1 MRQTETTKAR
11 RTLGRFELARARTH
25 AHKERERERER
36 EREDKMRE
44 STLLLGYTAQPGVDA
59 VPMQHHQVSQ
69 VIVRRTRLSHR
80 RGSGRVT
87 LKRSFAL
94 EDHLL
99 SATATATAT
108 ATNVE
113 MEERKASVEDASV
126 SFQFQQSKPSKN
138 VYQSKRRTRILDRKA
153 GSGRST
159 SLRLFPLESKQM
171 SPKVLSPEERAT
183 NNLCL
188 EIVPYNDNQRAMELD
203 AYASPDAGGFADH
216 EPCFEDVLDASV
228 MQEEEMQEEH
238 VLHEAAA
245 AAAAPVPVRVRKPRG
260 EPHQR
265 LRNYYKNRKSLAL
278 HGLKVNEETGLR
290 RSTRRR
296 VKPLQYWRNEKVE
309 YERQHRSLPT
319 IASIALRSPDE
330 CWPAPNPRTKRKTK
344 SRIQALTEPE
354 DDDE

>member
-1 MRQTETTKAR
+1 
-11 RTLGRFELARARTH
+11 
-25 AHKERERERER
+25 
-36 EREDKMRE
+36 MRE

-108 ATNVE
+108 NVE

-159 SLRLFPLESKQM
+159 SLRLFPLESKEM

-245 AAAAPVPVRVRKPRG
+245 AAAAPVPVSRQEAQGRAAPEVEKLLQEQEESSAARPQGQRGDWTEEKHEKEGEASAILEKREGRVRKATQKFA
-260 EPHQR
+260 H
-265 LRNYYKNRKSLAL
+265 NR
-278 HGLKVNEETGLR
+278 E
-290 RSTRRR
+290 
-296 VKPLQYWRNEKVE
+296 
-309 YERQHRSLPT
+309 HR
-319 IASIALRSPDE
+319 
-330 CWPAPNPRTKRKTK
+330 
-344 SRIQALTEPE
+344 PE
-354 DDDE
+354 VS

>member
-1 MRQTETTKAR
+1 
-11 RTLGRFELARARTH
+11 
-25 AHKERERERER
+25 
-36 EREDKMRE
+36 MRE

-138 VYQSKRRTRILDRKA
+138 VYQSKRRTRILDRKV